1 MIRIGIVGCG
11 RILAAHLRGYRLLR
25 ELGFDDFKITAL
37 CSRKETDAA
46 SYVARG
52 IGPPQRPPVSNIPGD
67 PLAIGDEY
75 LSDFQDTSKVKTF
88 TDYRKMIAQ
97 GGLDAVND
105 FSTHGLHHQIAKF
118 AFDAGKHLLTQK
130 PLAVTIKAARR
141 MCELA
146 DNRGVVLSVFEN
158 ARFRPGTR
166 HLHWL
171 FHSGPGGKLQLVLSA
186 SIARWWAPNRIV
198 AETPWRHKRLEAGGI
213 TLDLGVHQ
221 FNVIRHLAGEVKSVL
236 GRCFVVEP
244 RRITLDQQG
253 QEIESM
259 DCDADDTCMASFET
273 VEGIHG
279 SLTASWA
286 GHGGVTT
293 IGPGMVFHGT
303 GGRAAGDELTDDNG
317 TSHSISQLY
326 RSQANDEIRHRDFS
340 LPTEDAFALTQH
352 DWLDAIRQNR
362 QPEINGWEG
371 LKDLACAYAVLESS
385 LAGRRILVQDVLE
398 GKVEDYQR
406 PLNEHFEIS

>member
-1 MIRIGIVGCG
+1 
-11 RILAAHLRGYRLLR
+11 
-25 ELGFDDFKITAL
+25 
-37 CSRKETDAA
+37 
-46 SYVARG
+46 
-52 IGPPQRPPVSNIPGD
+52 
-67 PLAIGDEY
+67 
-75 LSDFQDTSKVKTF
+75 
-88 TDYRKMIAQ
+88 
-97 GGLDAVND
+97 
-105 FSTHGLHHQIAKF
+105 
-118 AFDAGKHLLTQK
+118 
-130 PLAVTIKAARR
+130 
-141 MCELA
+141 
-146 DNRGVVLSVFEN
+146 
-158 ARFRPGTR
+158 
-166 HLHWL
+166 
-171 FHSGPGGKLQLVLSA
+171 LVLSA

-244 RRITLDQQG
+244 RRVTLDQQG

-259 DCDADDTCMASFET
+259 DCDADDTRIASLET
-273 VEGIHG
+273 VGGIHG
-279 SLTASWA
+279 SLTASRA

-340 LPTEDAFALTQH
+340 LPTEDPFALTQH

-385 LAGRRILVQDVLE
+385 LAGKRILVQDVLE

-406 PLNEHFEIS
+406 PLNEHLEIT